1 MERKRISARQKAVN
15 RRNGR
20 LLRALSNHPLF
31 RIRTPEGAQMGTEQ
45 KESHAKITIVPKG
58 LVKKFVPTRVW
69 PVQQIT
75 TDPFAVPDCLRPELN
90 RTGLTCRYCLLPV
103 FKDVK
108 TLRWHERNEC
118 TEVPQANYDQMA
130 WTKAARENGKMPLT
144 LKDLGITQ
152 GGAQRR
158 GLLHGSDVPKGTES
172 FEIKVS
178 RVRQAPKSWNAALIL
193 DLAKP
198 VFDNKKAWAVN
209 QTNAVA
215 LAETVKGG
223 DLELLVGKTITLWV
237 VDVEDPEGN
246 PAIGLSVVEPE

>member
-1 MERKRISARQKAVN
+1 MGRKRISAREKAAN
-15 RRNGR
+15 RRDGR
-20 LLRALSNHPLF
+20 MLRALSKHPLF
-31 RIRTPEGAQMGTEQ
+31 RIRTPQGAQLGTKE
-45 KESHAKITIVPKG
+45 KESDAKITIVPKG
-58 LVKKFVPTRVW
+58 LVAPFVPTRMW
-69 PVQQIT
+69 SLQQAP

-90 RTGLTCRYCLLPV
+90 RTGLTCKYCLLPV
-103 FKDVK
+103 FKDAR

-130 WTKAARENGKMPLT
+130 WTNAARENGKMPLT

-158 GLLHGSDVPKGTES
+158 GLLHGSDVEKGVEK
-172 FEIKVS
+172 FDIKVA

-237 VDVEDPEGN
+237 VDVEDPDGN